1 MEDFEDSV
9 IGCFC
14 TLLDSWRDHD
24 YGEIVEDSGNQ
35 YVVRL
40 TSGQQI
46 TLSPNDVVICD

>member
-24 YGEIVEDSGNQ
+24 CGEIVEDSGNH

-46 TLSPNDVVICD
+46 TLSHDDVIICD

>member
-1 MEDFEDSV
+1 MEDFENNV

-14 TLLDSWRDHD
+14 TLLDSLQDD
-24 YGEIVEDSGNQ
+24 DCGEIVDVSGNL

-46 TLSPNDVVICD
+46 TLSHDDVIICD